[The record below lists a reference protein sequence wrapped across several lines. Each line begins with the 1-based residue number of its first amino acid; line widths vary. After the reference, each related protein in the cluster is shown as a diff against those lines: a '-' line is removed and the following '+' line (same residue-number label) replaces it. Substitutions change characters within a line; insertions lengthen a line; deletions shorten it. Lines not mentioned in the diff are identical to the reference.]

1 MNKNLRKSYRNKKGI
16 FGKHLIVDAYGID
29 EKKLRDR
36 QALIKLLSYLPKRLK
51 MTIIRKP
58 LVFKISSTS
67 PKHPDWGLSGFVILL
82 ESHISFHTWPVEN
95 FVAMDI
101 YSCKDFDHKDT
112 VKYLKNYWC
121 PKKMLTKIIIRG

>member
-1 MNKNLRKSYRNKKGI
+1 MNKNLRKSYKSGKII
-16 FGKHLIVDAYGID
+16 FGKHLVIDAYGVN

-36 QALIKLLSYLPKRLK
+36 QALIKLLTRLSKRLK
-51 MTIIRKP
+51 MTIIGKP
-58 LVFKISSTS
+58 SVFKISSTI
-67 PKHPDWGLSGFVILL
+67 PQYPDWGLSGFVILL